1 MSGSATRSI
10 TMLGAGIV
18 GVCCALSLQRNGFS
32 VCLIDRGEPGAGC
45 SSGNAGMIQ
54 TGLIL
59 PLAVPGIL
67 MRAPRM
73 LLDPEGP
80 LVLPWRQVPRL
91 LPWLR
96 AFVRNA
102 SPEKV
107 ATTTHALA
115 ALLMQAKDAY
125 RTLVVGTPA
134 SDLFRSRGELYV
146 FRNAAAQATLAGK
159 FAVLRAHGIDYVE
172 IPGANL
178 KTWEPALAEG
188 YGYGYYLPDSEYVVD
203 PLGLTRCLFDA
214 FVDAGGRFFRKEI
227 EHIQRA
233 PDGRRHVF
241 RQGGQG
247 HDLCGE
253 LSAFPHDQRG
263 VRQVLQDSLPD
274 PHLRDRWLVADGIR
288 RRNRMYGPRLTA
300 AAYD

>member
-178 KTWEPALAEG
+178 KTWEPALAEVMG
-188 YGYGYYLPDSEYVVD
+188 TAITFRTANMSS
-203 PLGLTRCLFDA
+203 TRW
-214 FVDAGGRFFRKEI
+214 G
-227 EHIQRA
+227 
-233 PDGRRHVF
+233 
-241 RQGGQG
+241 
-247 HDLCGE
+247 
-253 LSAFPHDQRG
+253 
-263 VRQVLQDSLPD
+263 
-274 PHLRDRWLVADGIR
+274 
-288 RRNRMYGPRLTA
+288 
-300 AAYD
+300 